1 MGNTESSMN
10 NDEYIEEQKKIIQAQ
25 QAQIQR
31 LSQMNQP
38 NQMNQQFEIPQTFE
52 LPPTPPRVIDKQK
65 LDPYKILEIGKQYD
79 ESSLKKAYLKKAL
92 VTHPDRGGDQKKFQI
107 VTLAFNVLMKKLET
121 QNNNHEHHELREKSG
136 GFMKEQVQESSLY
149 SDLSK
154 KFNSTVFNQV
164 YEENRVDDVYDEGY
178 KSWMEENQVDD
189 SGPKDTMNG
198 SYNQDKFNDQF
209 QQAKQKQ
216 QKEMGDKLIK
226 YDEPEVGISYKGKD
240 SLMTLGQ
247 GKVTDFSGESGGLV
261 YRDYRDAYTNT
272 FLIDEASV
280 DTGGRPRSIQEQKG
294 ARAKISYEMDEES
307 QMREAM
313 KMKNEEKAEE
323 ARLRRLKEF
332 EEKSFDA
339 YDRVHRRLL
348 GNN

>member
-1 MGNTESSMN
+1 
-10 NDEYIEEQKKIIQAQ
+10 
-25 QAQIQR
+25 
-31 LSQMNQP
+31 
-38 NQMNQQFEIPQTFE
+38 
-52 LPPTPPRVIDKQK
+52 
-65 LDPYKILEIGKQYD
+65 
-79 ESSLKKAYLKKAL
+79 
-92 VTHPDRGGDQKKFQI
+92 
-107 VTLAFNVLMKKLET
+107 
-121 QNNNHEHHELREKSG
+121 
-136 GFMKEQVQESSLY
+136 
-149 SDLSK
+149 
-154 KFNSTVFNQV
+154 
-164 YEENRVDDVYDEGY
+164 
-178 KSWMEENQVDD
+178 
-189 SGPKDTMNG
+189 
-198 SYNQDKFNDQF
+198 
-209 QQAKQKQ
+209 
-216 QKEMGDKLIK
+216 MGDKLIK